1 MEAMVAQDVVLT
13 HAEYKKIARLVYD
26 RFGIH
31 LGDKKESLV
40 SNRLRKVLVAGGFS
54 TFDKY
59 YQYLI
64 NDRSGK
70 ALDVLI
76 NKISTNLTFFG
87 REAEHFLYLKDTVI
101 PAFHEAGILKRER
114 KLRIWCA
121 GCSTGEEAYTLAITA
136 REALREVRSDID
148 FGILATDISGRA
160 LDVAEKGIYKRENV
174 EKMDREWLKKYYDRV
189 DDNTFSVKKEIREKV
204 LFRRLNLMRP
214 EFPFKNR
221 FHVIFCRNVMIYF
234 DQKTRQQLTARFHKN
249 IFREGYLF
257 IGHSESLGRD
267 NRYFSYVK
275 PAVYKRSEE

>member
-1 MEAMVAQDVVLT
+1 MEAMVSQDIILT
-13 HAEYKKIARLVYD
+13 HQEYKKIARLVYD

-40 SNRLRKVLVAGGFS
+40 SNRLRKVLQAGGFA

-59 YQYLI
+59 YQHLI
-64 NDRSGK
+64 TDRSGK

-101 PAFHEAGILKRER
+101 PAFLASGVFKSDK

-121 GCSTGEEAYTLAITA
+121 GCSTGEEAYTLAISA
-136 REALREVRSDID
+136 REALRQARADID
-148 FGILATDISGRA
+148 FAVLATDISGRA
-160 LDVAEKGIYKRENV
+160 LAVAEKGIYNAENV
-174 EKMDREWLKKYYDRV
+174 EKMDRAWLKKYYSKTDG
-189 DDNTFSVKKEIREKV
+189 DTFAVNREIREKV

-234 DQKTRQQLTARFHKN
+234 DQKTRQELTVKFHKY
-249 IFREGYLF
+249 IHDEGYLF

-267 NRYFSYVK
+267 NAYFSYVK
-275 PAVYKRSEE
+275 PAVYKRSKG

>member
-1 MEAMVAQDVVLT
+1 MVSQDIILT

-40 SNRLRKVLVAGGFS
+40 SNRLRKVLQAGGFS

-64 NDRSGK
+64 SDRSGK

-87 REAEHFLYLKDTVI
+87 REAEHFLYLKDVVI
-101 PAFHEAGILKRER
+101 PALLTSGLLRREK

-136 REALREVRSDID
+136 REALRDSRADID

-160 LDVAEKGIYKRENV
+160 LAVAEKGIYKAENV
-174 EKMDREWLKKYYDRV
+174 EKMDRAWLKKYYARTDAE
-189 DDNTFSVKKEIREKV
+189 TYSVKRDIREKV

-234 DQKTRQQLTARFHKN
+234 DQKTRQELTVRFHKN
-249 IFREGYLF
+249 ICKGGYLF
-257 IGHSESLGRD
+257 IGHSESLGRE
-267 NRYFSYVK
+267 NPYFSYVK
-275 PAVYKRSEE
+275 PAVYKRSEG

>member
-1 MEAMVAQDVVLT
+1 METMMTSEISLS

-40 SNRLRKVLVAGGFS
+40 SNRLRKVVQAGGFS
-54 TFDKY
+54 SFEKY
-59 YQYLI
+59 YNHLI

-87 REAEHFLYLKDTVI
+87 REAEHFSYLMETVI
-101 PAFHEAGILKRER
+101 PGLLSTDTFRREK

-121 GCSTGEEAYTLAITA
+121 GCSTGEEAYTLSIAA
-136 REALREVRSDID
+136 REGLARAHVEMDY
-148 FGILATDISGRA
+148 GILATDISGRA
-160 LDVAEKGIYKRENV
+160 LSVAEKALYKAENV
-174 EKMDREWLKKYYDRV
+174 EKTNTAWIRKYYSKEGADHYRV
-189 DDNTFSVKKEIREKV
+189 KDEIREKV

-214 EFPFKNR
+214 DFPFKNK

-234 DQKTRQQLTARFHKN
+234 DQKTRKQLTVKFHKHLADGG
-249 IFREGYLF
+249 FLF

-267 NRYFSYVK
+267 NAYFEYMK
-275 PAVYKRSEE
+275 PAVYKRSAV